1 MLLTSLTTPLAFF
14 AYGLTLSALALISL
28 RSVELYRR
36 IKAGQPDPTRS
47 GQLPQRL
54 VLMVKEVLTHTKM
67 LKFTGSGIAHWFV
80 MIGFVA
86 LFGTL
91 VTALGQISNPKFFLP
106 LIGHWWPYTMVVDLI
121 AWLTGVGIVTLIA
134 IRQFTNLTN
143 RGRSSRFYGSSS
155 WKAYFVE
162 GTILAIVFCV
172 IALRGL
178 EGALDLDAKRIDY
191 LLVTPAVNAFAGM
204 SLAQITTWIKIVA
217 SLKVIVSMLWFVV
230 IAVNLTMGVAWHR
243 FLAPLN
249 ILFKRNVDNKPT
261 LGALPEM
268 LSGGKPI
275 DFEDPKEDDLF
286 GIGKAADISWK
297 GLLDMASCTE
307 CGRCQSQCPTWHTD
321 KPLSPKLLIMAM
333 RDHALT
339 KVGSSQPSEQPIVGE
354 IITPDVL
361 WSCTTCGACVNEC
374 PVDIEHIDH
383 IVNMRRFQVLVESE
397 FPTELGGTFRNL
409 EKTGNPW
416 GSNRSD
422 RNAWIAECDFPV
434 TVIEGTIPDEIE
446 YLFWVGC
453 AGAYEE
459 RAKKTTKA
467 VAELLY
473 MADVKFAVLGKR
485 ETCTGDPAR
494 RSGNEFLYQILAREN
509 IDTFNEVYLEYKGKK
524 KVVVT
529 CPHCFTTIGRDYKQQ
544 GFELEMVHHTQ
555 LLNTLVKEGRLTPI
569 SQSQK
574 KLTYHDPCYLGRHNQ
589 IYEAPRELLQST
601 GVELIEMPRNK
612 ERSFCCG
619 AGGGRMWME
628 EKLGTRINLNR
639 VDEAVATGADQV
651 AVGCPFCRVMVSDG
665 VTGRQSD
672 VEVID
677 VAQALLRSVKN
688 DSDQSPTKKTS
699 EVSAPIDTPDDKT
712 ESEVKA
718 DNGNNASP
726 FDANPISNQ
735 SERTE

>member
-1 MLLTSLTTPLAFF
+1 MLETVLGVIAYLLTVV
-14 AYGLTLSALALISL
+14 ALVAITL
-28 RSVELYRR
+28 RSLELYRR

-47 GQLPQRL
+47 NNKAQRFA
-54 VLMVKEVLTHTKM
+54 LMVREVLTHAKM
-67 LKFTGSGIAHWFV
+67 LNFTGSGIAHWFV
-80 MIGFVA
+80 MVGFVS

-91 VTALGQISNPKFFLP
+91 VTAYGQIFDPHFVLP
-106 LIGHWWPYTMVVDLI
+106 IIGHFVPYNFFVELI
-121 AWLTGVGIVTLIA
+121 TWLTGISIVALIV
-134 IRQFTNLTN
+134 IRQVT
-143 RGRSSRFYGSSS
+143 RVVKKGRTSRFFGSGS

-162 GTILAIVFCV
+162 ATILAIVFCV

-178 EGALDLDAKRIDY
+178 EGALLGEKAKSFEFS
-191 LLVTPAVNAFAGM
+191 LSQPAVNAFDNLDVATLEQWIVIIAALKIIISM
-204 SLAQITTWIKIVA
+204 TWFI
-217 SLKVIVSMLWFVV
+217 V
-230 IAVNLTMGVAWHR
+230 IAANLTMGVAWHR
-243 FLAPLN
+243 FLAPFN
-249 ILFKRNVDNKPT
+249 IYFKRNVSASPT

-268 LSGGKPI
+268 LSHGKPI
-275 DFEDPKEDDLF
+275 DFEDPKEDDVF

-307 CGRCQSQCPTWHTD
+307 CGRCQSQCPAWHTD
-321 KPLSPKLLIMAM
+321 KPLSPKLLVMAM
-333 RDHALT
+333 RDHALANVQSD
-339 KVGSSQPSEQPIVGE
+339 KPIVGE
-354 IITPDVL
+354 TISPDVL

-409 EKTGNPW
+409 EKAGNPW
-416 GSNRSD
+416 GANRMD
-422 RNAWIAECDFPV
+422 RNAWISECDFPV
-434 TVIEGTIPDEIE
+434 TVIDGELPDEVE

-473 MADVKFAVLGKR
+473 MSGVKFGVLGAR

-494 RSGNEFLYQILAREN
+494 RAGNEFLYQILSREN
-509 IDTFNEVYLEYKGKK
+509 IETFNQVYSNYKGKK

-555 LLNTLVKEGRLTPI
+555 LLNTLVKEGRLKPI
-569 SQSQK
+569 AKQSK

-589 IYEAPRELLQST
+589 IYEAPRELLEST
-601 GVELIEMPRNK
+601 GVDLVEMPRNK

-639 VDEAVATGADQV
+639 VDEAIATGAEEV

-665 VTGRQSD
+665 AKGRESD

-677 VAQALLRSVKN
+677 VAQALLRSVK
-688 DSDQSPTKKTS
+688 S
-699 EVSAPIDTPDDKT
+699 
-712 ESEVKA
+712 
-718 DNGNNASP
+718 GG
-726 FDANPISNQ
+726 NQ
-735 SERTE
+735 SSTNQPA